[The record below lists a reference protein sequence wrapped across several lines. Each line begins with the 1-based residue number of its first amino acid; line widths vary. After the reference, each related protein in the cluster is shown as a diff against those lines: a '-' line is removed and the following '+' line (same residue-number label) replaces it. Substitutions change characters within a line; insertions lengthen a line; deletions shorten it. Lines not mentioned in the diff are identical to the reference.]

1 MKKCLLLLVLLFIVF
16 NNYSVAQPPIPAPR
30 FNFGIETADSPEE
43 VALSLQILFLLT
55 VLSLAPAILLMV
67 TALTRIYIFLLFI
80 QRALSL
86 QQMPPK
92 QVIVGFALFLTFFVM
107 APTVREINENAV
119 QPYMD
124 NEMEFGDALQ
134 NAIYPLRQ
142 FMFRQVD
149 EKNLAL
155 FFNLS
160 QTPLPRNQSEVPTY
174 VLIPAFILSEVNNAF
189 KMGLLIFIPFII
201 IDMIVASVLMS
212 MGMIM
217 LPPVM
222 ISIPIKLLLFIMV
235 DGWNLLVFYIV
246 KSFS

>member
-1 MKKCLLLLVLLFIVF
+1 MKKIFLLSIIIICL
-16 NNYSVAQPPIPAPR
+16 YSSYGIAQPPIPAPR
-30 FNFGIETADSPEE
+30 FNFGIETAESPEE
-43 VALSLQILFLLT
+43 VSLSLQILFLLT
-55 VLSLAPAILLMV
+55 VLSLAPGILLMV
-67 TALTRIYIFLLFI
+67 TALTRIYIFMLFI

-92 QVIVGFALFLTFFVM
+92 QVVVGFALFLTFFVM
-107 APTVREINENAV
+107 APTFREINENAV
-119 QPYMD
+119 QPYM
-124 NEMEFGDALQ
+124 NQEMVFSDALQ

-155 FFNLS
+155 FFHLS
-160 QTPLPRNQSEVPTY
+160 QTPLPHNQSEVPTY
-174 VLIPAFILSEVNNAF
+174 VLIPSFILTEVTNSF